1 MHQQIQ
7 MTKSLIRTKRAGY
20 LYEQICDLDNIKR
33 AIWKASEKKR
43 RQRNV
48 RHILRRLD
56 HYAEV
61 IRDMLLSQAYVPSE
75 YAYKTI
81 NDGIRQKKRRIAK
94 PRFFPD
100 QCIHHALMQ
109 VVSPYILK
117 GMYHYNCGSIPERGD
132 KRIRKA
138 IRKRI
143 RKHPDKVKYVVK
155 MDVHHYYESIDHEVL
170 KATLARKIKDKRVMW
185 LCGVIIDSCPQG
197 IPIGNYTSQWFC
209 NFLLEDVDHKIK
221 AFLGKDY
228 GYYRYI
234 DDMVLIGPNKR
245 KLHKCRTMIAQ
256 ELARK
261 NLTMKHDWQVFRMR
275 SKTTRRKWE
284 AFCRL
289 PNRENWRTYKKSCR
303 ALDFLGCK
311 FYPDGHLELR
321 KSILKRV
328 KRKAKRIC
336 KLGSHVNARNAAG
349 MMAYMGRLHHTDSEM
364 LFRSDIQPYIGGTIK
379 LRRIISDERK
389 LQRET
394 EENVV
399 RGAA

>member
-1 MHQQIQ
+1 
-7 MTKSLIRTKRAGY
+7 MTKSPIHTKRAGY

-61 IRDMLLSQAYVPSE
+61 IRDMLFSQAYVPSE

-109 VVSPYILK
+109 VVAPCILK
-117 GMYHYNCGSIPERGD
+117 GMYYYNCGSIPGRGD

-143 RKHPDKVKYVVK
+143 RKHPDKVKYVAK
-155 MDVHHYYESIDHEVL
+155 MDVHHYYESIDHDVL
-170 KATLARKIKDKRVMW
+170 KATLARKIKDKRVLW
-185 LCGVIIDSCPQG
+185 LCGAIIDSCPQG

-209 NFLLEDVDHKIK
+209 NLLLEDVDHKIK

-234 DDMVLIGPNKR
+234 DDMVIIGPNKR
-245 KLHKCRTMIAQ
+245 RLHKCRVMIAQ

-275 SKTTRRKWE
+275 SKATRRKWE
-284 AFCRL
+284 SFCRF
-289 PNRENWRTYKKSCR
+289 PNRESWRIYKKSCR

-336 KLGSHVNARNAAG
+336 RLGNRVNARNAAG

-379 LRRIISDERK
+379 LRRIISNERK

-394 EENVV
+394 EGNVV